1 MKRRSFLAA
10 TGAAAGASALGGR
23 RAGAVT
29 ELRMGTPFVNGSNL
43 HQAMQR
49 FAAEIEKASGGSY
62 RVLVY
67 TDSQLGDIQQLMSG
81 MQLGTVDMAY
91 LGVGNGAA
99 LRGGAPLNVANTPYL
114 FNSKDAA
121 HRMLNSEIFAP
132 FYEDLA
138 AQAGVR
144 AFAVAGARSNRAV
157 QTTKGPIERPA
168 DIKGFRMRIP
178 PVDMFRGAFE
188 ALGVKVVPMGLSDVY
203 LALSR
208 DQIDGQDNGFDLSL
222 AFKWHEIAKY
232 WSATAH
238 CYEVACWY
246 MSERR
251 WQQLSI
257 DERDMF
263 KTAAMT
269 GGAVA
274 TELGNE
280 IDRNGIATVKAAG
293 VTYVEPDVAAFKA
306 LMHPV
311 YRQYEGKIWPEGLV
325 DRIQKAQ
332 GA

>member
-1 MKRRSFLAA
+1 MRRRSLLAA
-10 TGAAAGASALGGR
+10 PALAAGASVLGAR
-23 RAGAVT
+23 RAGAAT

-49 FAAEIEKASGGSY
+49 FAAEIETTSQGRYK
-62 RVLVY
+62 VLVY

-114 FNSKDAA
+114 FESKQAA
-121 HRMLNSEIFAP
+121 HKALNSEIFQP

-144 AFAVAGARSNRAV
+144 VVAVAGARSNRAV
-157 QTTKGPIERPA
+157 QTTKGPIATPA
-168 DIKGFRMRIP
+168 DLAGFRLRIP
-178 PVDMFRGAFE
+178 PIDMFRRAFE
-188 ALGVKVVPMGLSDVY
+188 ALGAKVVPMGLSDIY

-208 DQIDGQDNGFDLSL
+208 DQVDGQDNGFDLSL
-222 AFKWHEIAKY
+222 AFKWHEIAKF

-246 MSERR
+246 MAERR
-251 WQQLSI
+251 WQALPPA
-257 DERDMF
+257 DRELFR
-263 KTAAMT
+263 AAGFT
-269 GGAVA
+269 GGEVA
-274 TELGNE
+274 TKLGEE
-280 IDRNGIATVKAAG
+280 IDRNGIATIKAAG

-311 YRQYEGKIWPEGLV
+311 YKQFEGKIWPEGLV
-325 DRIQKAQ
+325 QRLQA
-332 GA
+332 AAA